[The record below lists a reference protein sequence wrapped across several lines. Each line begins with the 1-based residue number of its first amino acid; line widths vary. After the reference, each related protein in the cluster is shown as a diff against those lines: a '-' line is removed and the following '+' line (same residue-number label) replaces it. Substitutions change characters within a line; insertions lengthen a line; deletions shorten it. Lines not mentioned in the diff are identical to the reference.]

1 MTCMLYIFVHFLAI
15 NFLLKLGVFILF
27 TGEKPWSGVRMAL
40 SRLKG
45 SYLSTV
51 VCDSR
56 SNLYTTVKTY
66 APGVIP
72 FKDTEDID
80 LSLHLLRKLPLLNRQ
95 IVQLKDQITLNF

>member
-1 MTCMLYIFVHFLAI
+1 MVWCPHGSLQIGKDRIY
-15 NFLLKLGVFILF
+15 
-27 TGEKPWSGVRMAL
+27 
-40 SRLKG
+40 RL
-45 SYLSTV
+45 

>member
-1 MTCMLYIFVHFLAI
+1 
-15 NFLLKLGVFILF
+15 
-27 TGEKPWSGVRMAL
+27 MAWL
-40 SRLKG
+40 SPDWKG

-72 FKDTEDID
+72 FQDTEDID
-80 LSLHLLRKLPLLNRQ
+80 LLRKLPLLNRQ